1 MLPINIHASHRLFF
15 FIPQIPGIG
24 LHMVT
29 DYSYSQERTI
39 TLKEYVLPFT
49 IVMQCHKIRLLD
61 VAIVRQKLTEMEL
74 NRIQY

>member
-1 MLPINIHASHRLFF
+1 
-15 FIPQIPGIG
+15 
-24 LHMVT
+24 MVT